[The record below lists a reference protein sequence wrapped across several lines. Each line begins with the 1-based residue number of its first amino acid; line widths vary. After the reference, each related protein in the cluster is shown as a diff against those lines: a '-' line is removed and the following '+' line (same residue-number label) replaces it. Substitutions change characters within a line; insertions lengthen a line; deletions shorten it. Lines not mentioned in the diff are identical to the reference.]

1 MALAAILGLAREG
14 SAQFGSAQ
22 FVDKFTTPQAHGNAS
37 ALWVSLG
44 EDPLF
49 AQRQFQRFNNATSS
63 LGSDKWSVG
72 ANQFSSITD
81 NGTSKL
87 NYRQNNDG
95 STIDL
100 SGIASMS
107 FHITVAGSA
116 NLYWYLMDASGNDI
130 TLDRAILTGKSTQT
144 LDFCTATKSRD
155 FDLSEVT
162 GMYVELS
169 GISKGES
176 ATVTNFTFMPLPSAE
191 PLDLFTTAQESSS
204 NGFGAAWVN
213 PLNLSVFA
221 QRQVVRLNSAGT
233 GTASIRD
240 EAWTAFLPRA
250 TSDMPSVSVL
260 TYRRDSSYSTINLS
274 SIRAMEFDIDVTKGS
289 VSGYWYLRDKN
300 GCIAQVPGGFERSV
314 GSSPV
319 TLDLCKADIDVDF
332 DLTKVEEMRVWISAT
347 SPDSRFSVTNLVQ
360 KVIE

>member
-1 MALAAILGLAREG
+1 
-14 SAQFGSAQ
+14 
-22 FVDKFTTPQAHGNAS
+22 
-37 ALWVSLG
+37 
-44 EDPLF
+44 
-49 AQRQFQRFNNATSS
+49 
-63 LGSDKWSVG
+63 
-72 ANQFSSITD
+72 
-81 NGTSKL
+81 
-87 NYRQNNDG
+87 
-95 STIDL
+95 
-100 SGIASMS
+100 MS

-130 TLDRAILTGKSTQT
+130 TLDGANLIGTSIQT

-155 FDLSEVT
+155 FDLSKVT

-191 PLDLFTTAQESSS
+191 PLDSFMTAQESSS
-204 NGFGAAWVN
+204 NGFGAAWKN

-233 GTASIRD
+233 GTASIGG
-240 EAWTAFLPRA
+240 EAWTAVLPRA
-250 TSDMPSVSVL
+250 TSGTPSVSVL
-260 TYRRDSSYSTINLS
+260 TYRPDSTINLS

-289 VSGYWYLRDKN
+289 VSGYWYLRDEN
-300 GCIAQVPGGFERSV
+300 GFIAQVPGGFERSV
-314 GSSPV
+314 GLSSV

-332 DLTKVEEMRVWISAT
+332 DLTKVVEMRVGISAT
-347 SPDSRFSVTNLVQ
+347 SSNSCFSVTNLVQ

>member
-1 MALAAILGLAREG
+1 
-14 SAQFGSAQ
+14 
-22 FVDKFTTPQAHGNAS
+22 
-37 ALWVSLG
+37 
-44 EDPLF
+44 
-49 AQRQFQRFNNATSS
+49 
-63 LGSDKWSVG
+63 
-72 ANQFSSITD
+72 
-81 NGTSKL
+81 
-87 NYRQNNDG
+87 
-95 STIDL
+95 
-100 SGIASMS
+100 MS

-191 PLDLFTTAQESSS
+191 PLDSFMTAQESSS
-204 NGFGAAWVN
+204 NGFGAAWKN

-250 TSDMPSVSVL
+250 TSDMPSDMPSVSVL
-260 TYRRDSSYSTINLS
+260 TYRPDSTINLS